1 MQKIFPRVIIAATQS
16 GAGKTTIT
24 SGILAALKK
33 RGLNVQPYKVG
44 PDYIDTGFHEI
55 ASGKVSHN
63 LDSWLVGEKK
73 LFESFFMP
81 LERSRIA
88 VIEGVMGLY
97 DCGVGGVS
105 STAEISLILRSPVI
119 LVIDAKSMGTSAAAV
134 ALGFREFDK
143 NVNLAGVILNR
154 VGSDSHKKIIVDALE
169 KINIKC
175 FGAIKRNAEFV
186 LPERHL
192 GLVPTAENNF
202 AGIIEK
208 ICATVE
214 SELDIDKIIEVAN
227 SAPAVNIEIPA
238 VKKISSK
245 CFGAIKRNAEFVLP
259 ERHLG
264 LVPTAENNFAG
275 IIEKIC
281 ATVESE
287 LDIDK
292 IIEVANSAPPV
303 QIQNYSTITLPHY
316 HTKIAVAKDAAFN
329 FYYEESLQELE
340 KLGAEIVYFSPLD
353 DEKLPEN
360 ISGLI
365 IGGGFPE
372 MFAEKLQSNKKI
384 RAAIRTAAEN
394 NLPIYAECGGFMY
407 LMNTITD
414 FGGRNFEMCGVIPA
428 RAFMTDKL
436 QMVGYVEAEILQDCI
451 IGKAGDKLHAH
462 EFHFS
467 TAETDRNIF
476 ACKRIRTGKIF
487 RAGFFTENIVA
498 SYLHIHFA
506 GCPRAAE
513 NFVNACNNYNSFSGI
528 V

>member
-1 MQKIFPRVIIAATQS
+1 MQYPRVIIAATQS

-55 ASGKVSHN
+55 ASGKISHN

-73 LFESFFMP
+73 LSESFFMP

-97 DCGVGGVS
+97 DGGVGGVS
-105 STAEISLILRSPVI
+105 STAEISLILRCPVI

-134 ALGFREFDK
+134 ALGFREFNK

-202 AGIIEK
+202 AEVIER
-208 ICATVE
+208 ICTTVE
-214 SELDIDKIIEVAN
+214 NEVDIDALIKIAE
-227 SAPAVNIEIPA
+227 SAP
-238 VKKISSK
+238 S
-245 CFGAIKRNAEFVLP
+245 
-259 ERHLG
+259 
-264 LVPTAENNFAG
+264 
-275 IIEKIC
+275 
-281 ATVESE
+281 
-287 LDIDK
+287 
-292 IIEVANSAPPV
+292 V
-303 QIQNYSTITLPHY
+303 QISNCHTIQLSNY

-329 FYYEESLQELE
+329 FYYEESLHELE
-340 KLGAEIVYFSPLD
+340 KRGAELIYFSPLN
-353 DEKLPEN
+353 DESLPEN
-360 ISGLI
+360 IGGLI

-372 MFAEKLQSNKKI
+372 MFAEKLQANKKI
-384 RAAIRTAAEN
+384 RRAIREAAEN

-407 LMNTITD
+407 LMKSITD
-414 FGGRNFEMCGVIPA
+414 FNGKNFEMCGVIPA
-428 RAFMTDKL
+428 RAVMTEKL
-436 QMVGYVEAEILQDCI
+436 QTVGYIDAEILSDCI
-451 IGKAGDKLHAH
+451 IGKAGDKIHAH

-467 TAETDRNIF
+467 TAEISADKNIF
-476 ACKRIRTGKIF
+476 SCKRMRTGKIY
-487 RAGFFTENIVA
+487 RAGFFTKNIVA

-506 GCPRAAE
+506 GCQIAAE
-513 NFVNACNNYNSFSGI
+513 NFVSACKNYNLT
-528 V
+528 